1 MGLLFGRSWVSRFS
15 DWVGMNLGM
24 SAKLDGFAS
33 IMATGSTTGGSSGDG
48 LTVAEVITLINDY
61 APSGTLTTAQL
72 AAVNSVVNNDYL
84 KVEDADDQYAPR
96 TRSVQVTCTLSG
108 TIPSEAALKSSFE
121 SHSVC
126 SNLVSGQVVSAHLTG
141 TSLRIQITCIDTN
154 VVATET
160 AMAQLKSSSSGIA
173 TMSAALGG
181 VTVASLPV
189 VSRSLLTSS
198 GGVPLLSV
206 VS

>member
-1 MGLLFGRSWVSRFS
+1 
-15 DWVGMNLGM
+15 M

-33 IMATGSTTGGSSGDG
+33 IMATGPPTGGSSGDG
-48 LTVAEVITLINDY
+48 LTLTEVDARINTL
-61 APSGTLTTAQL
+61 ALTSS
-72 AAVNSVVNNDYL
+72 AANSTFL
-84 KVEDADDQYAPR
+84 KIADADDQYAPR
-96 TRSVQVTCTLSG
+96 TRAVQVTCTLSG

-126 SNLVSGQVVSAHLTG
+126 ASLDSGQVVSAHLTG
-141 TSLRIQITCIDTN
+141 TSLRMQITCIDTN
-154 VVATET
+154 VEATET
-160 AMAQLKSSSSGIA
+160 AMAPLKSSSDGIA
-173 TMSAALGG
+173 TMSAALGGG

-206 VS
+206 IS

>member
-1 MGLLFGRSWVSRFS
+1 
-15 DWVGMNLGM
+15 M
-24 SAKLDGFAS
+24 SARLDGFAS
-33 IMATGSTTGGSSGDG
+33 IMATGSTTGGSGGSGDG
-48 LTVAEVITLINDY
+48 LTLTDVDARINALASGITENF
-61 APSGTLTTAQL
+61 A
-72 AAVNSVVNNDYL
+72 NSTYL
-84 KVEDADDQYAPR
+84 KIADADDQYAPR
-96 TRSVQVTCTLSG
+96 TRAVQVTCTLSG
-108 TIPSEAALKSSFE
+108 TIPSESALKSSFE

-141 TSLRIQITCIDTN
+141 TSLRMQITCIDTN
-154 VVATET
+154 VDATET

-181 VTVASLPV
+181 GVTVVSLPV

-206 VS
+206 IS

>member
-1 MGLLFGRSWVSRFS
+1 
-15 DWVGMNLGM
+15 M

-33 IMATGSTTGGSSGDG
+33 IMATGPPTGGSGGSGDG
-48 LTVAEVITLINDY
+48 LTLTDVDARIN
-61 APSGTLTTAQL
+61 ALALTSS
-72 AAVNSVVNNDYL
+72 AANSTYL
-84 KVEDADDQYAPR
+84 KIADADDQYAPR
-96 TRSVQVTCTLSG
+96 TRAVQVTCTLSG

-126 SNLVSGQVVSAHLTG
+126 TGLASGQVVSAHLTG
-141 TSLRIQITCIDTN
+141 TSLRMQITCIDTN
-154 VVATET
+154 VEATET
-160 AMAQLKSSSSGIA
+160 AMAPLKSSSNGIT
-173 TMSAALGG
+173 TMTAALGG

-206 VS
+206 IS

>member
-1 MGLLFGRSWVSRFS
+1 
-15 DWVGMNLGM
+15 MNLGM

-33 IMATGSTTGGSSGDG
+33 IMATTGGGSG
-48 LTVAEVITLINDY
+48 LTAAEVITLINDN

-84 KVEDADDQYAPR
+84 RVEDADDQYAPR
-96 TRSVQVTCTLSG
+96 TRAVQVTCTLSG

-126 SNLVSGQVVSAHLTG
+126 TGLDSGQVVSAHLTG
-141 TSLRIQITCIDTN
+141 TSLRMQITCIDTN
-154 VVATET
+154 VEATET
-160 AMAQLKSSSSGIA
+160 AMAPLKSSSNGIA

-181 VTVASLPV
+181 GVTVESLPV

-206 VS
+206 IS